1 MIIERLKYCI
11 EILFSKHYAL
21 YYYNRGMSG
30 KCRIK
35 ASKEFLEEVINITQK
50 ILEEAKNDSI

>member
-21 YYYNRGMSG
+21 YYYNRGVSG

-35 ASKEFLEEVINITQK
+35 ASKEFFGGGDQYYTKNIGGG
-50 ILEEAKNDSI
+50 ER